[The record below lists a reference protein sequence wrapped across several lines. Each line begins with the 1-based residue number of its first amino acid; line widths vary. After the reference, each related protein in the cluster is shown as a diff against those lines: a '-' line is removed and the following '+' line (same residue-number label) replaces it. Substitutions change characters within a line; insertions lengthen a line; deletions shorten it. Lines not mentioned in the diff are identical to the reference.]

1 MELKAI
7 EEFITP
13 VLLNEVP
20 TEPGLYLYLQTKQEN
35 KNSPIVDLV
44 EVRYEKSSLIA
55 DSDNWDSYLP
65 VKAINKYYP
74 GKWSKKIYFEK

>member
-1 MELKAI
+1 MEPKAI

-20 TEPGLYLYLQTKQEN
+20 TEPGLYLYIQTEQQDEKY
-35 KNSPIVDLV
+35 PLVDLV

-55 DSDNWDSYLP
+55 DSDHWETYLP

>member
-1 MELKAI
+1 MEPKAI
-7 EEFITP
+7 EEFIAP

-20 TEPGLYLYLQTKQEN
+20 TEPGLYLYIQTKQEN
-35 KNSPIVDLV
+35 DRYPFIDLV
-44 EVRYEKSSLIA
+44 EIRYEKSSLIA
-55 DSDNWDSYLP
+55 DSDHWETYLP